1 MIDWGFAVQVAGV
14 GFIAVFTVLGILS
27 LILWLVSLSIIRVGS
42 RSSMIKNNKD
52 NFILW
57 LVIRVGSR
65 SSAVK
70 NNKDNFER

>member
-42 RSSMIKNNKD
+42 RSS
-52 NFILW
+52 
-57 LVIRVGSR
+57 
-65 SSAVK
+65 AVK